1 MLELSVFAEILCG
14 RRRASLYAPSMAEQ
28 KGFAYETPEGTS
40 AALRAGRAFMGLSQ
54 AQLAEMIG
62 VQEATIGRH
71 ENGQNMPDNMWAR
84 AYLLERVADAGCP
97 RRVLGLP
104 EFELSL
110 LTSERLPV
118 DADLLAAYL
127 RAQAEHAERRGDE
140 AEPSE
145 DG

>member
-1 MLELSVFAEILCG
+1 MVFAG
-14 RRRASLYAPSMAEQ
+14 KSRVDRRNSLYASSMAEQ
-28 KGFAYETPEGTS
+28 KGFAYETVEGTS

-54 AQLAEMIG
+54 AELAKMVG

-71 ENGQNMPDNMWAR
+71 ENGQNVPDNMWAR
-84 AYLLERVADAGCP
+84 AYLLERVAEAGCP

-110 LTSERLPV
+110 LTSDRLPL

-127 RAQAEHAERRGDE
+127 RAQAEHAERQDGE
-140 AEPSE
+140 AGPSE
-145 DG
+145 DD

>member
-1 MLELSVFAEILCG
+1 MLEKSLFAGISCLATRG
-14 RRRASLYAPSMAEQ
+14 GLYAYAMAEQ
-28 KGFAYETPEGTS
+28 KGFAYETLEGTS

-54 AQLAEMIG
+54 AELAEMIG

-71 ENGQNMPDNMWAR
+71 ENGQNVPDNMWAR
-84 AYLLERVADAGCP
+84 AYLLERVAEAGCP

-110 LTSERLPV
+110 LTSDRLPV

-127 RAQAEHAERRGDE
+127 RAQAEHAERQDGE
-140 AEPSE
+140 SEQSE
-145 DG
+145 DD

>member
-1 MLELSVFAEILCG
+1 LS
-14 RRRASLYAPSMAEQ
+14 RRGGWYPYGMAEPR
-28 KGFAYETPEGTS
+28 GFAYETIEGTT
-40 AALRAGRAFMGLSQ
+40 AALRAGRAHMNLSQ
-54 AQLAEMIG
+54 AELAKMIG

-71 ENGQNMPDNMWAR
+71 EKGQNLPDNMWGR

-110 LTSERLPV
+110 LTSDRLPV

-127 RAQAEHAERRGDE
+127 RAQAEHAERQDDE
-140 AEPSE
+140 AGRS
-145 DG
+145 DGDDSTPA